1 MPSRSPGFTHQD
13 PGFLQ
18 HVSMKKPEIVRIY
31 LPPDANCLLSCMDHC
46 LASKHYVN
54 VMVAGKHPA
63 PQWLTIDEADHHCA
77 AGIGIWE
84 WASNDKGTEPD
95 LIMACAGDV
104 PTLEALAATSI
115 LRQEMPS
122 LRIRFVNVV
131 DILRLSEPEDHPHG
145 LSHTKYDA
153 IFGKDKPVLFN
164 YHAYPQGIERII
176 FGRKNTNFKVK
187 GYMEEGTI
195 STPFDMCVMNGID
208 RYHLVIDTCDIVM
221 NQCPSVDM
229 VSKAA
234 APYVRQS
241 MESLLSKHKR
251 FIHEY
256 GVDMPEVADWKW
268 PNLM

>member
-1 MPSRSPGFTHQD
+1 
-13 PGFLQ
+13 
-18 HVSMKKPEIVRIY
+18 MKKPEIVRIY

-54 VMVAGKHPA
+54 VLVAGKHPA
-63 PQWLTIDEADHHCA
+63 PQWLTIEEADHHCA

-122 LRIRFVNVV
+122 LRIRFVNIV
-131 DILRLSEPEDHPHG
+131 DVMRLSEPGDHPHG
-145 LSHTKYDA
+145 MSHNKYDS
-153 IFGKDKPVLFN
+153 IFGSETPVLFN

-176 FGRKNTNFKVK
+176 FGRNNTNFKVK

-195 STPFDMCVMNGID
+195 STAFDMCVMNGVD
-208 RYHLVIDTCDIVM
+208 RYHLVMDVCDIVM
-221 NQCPSVDM
+221 NKCPSADRA
-229 VSKAA
+229 SKAA

-241 MESLLSKHKR
+241 MESLLSKHKS
-251 FIHEY
+251 FIHEH
-256 GVDMPEVADWKW
+256 GVDMPEIAEWKW
-268 PNLM
+268 QNPL